1 MSDVKQCAFLSRS
14 FGGGFAARA
23 AGRLMGASG
32 CSSTAIRA
40 WKVGD
45 VDLIHVRHAGKQML
59 GRQQPST
66 SWLQVIRER
75 SKVAPSVF

>member
-1 MSDVKQCAFLSRS
+1 
-14 FGGGFAARA
+14 
-23 AGRLMGASG
+23 MGASG